1 MAIENIGDK
10 VDMITNEQFDW
21 MITVGGMQQDGLSWT
36 EAMGLCRST
45 MEMPDDVYNWLL
57 ERKRKEQVITSFKNS
72 EAF

>member
-1 MAIENIGDK
+1 MGIENIGDK

-57 ERKRKEQVITSFKNS
+57 ERKRKEQVTTSFKNS

>member
-1 MAIENIGDK
+1 M
-10 VDMITNEQFDW
+10 DMITNEQFDW

-57 ERKRKEQVITSFKNS
+57 DRKRKEQVTTSFKNS

>member
-1 MAIENIGDK
+1 
-10 VDMITNEQFDW
+10 MITNEQFDL

-57 ERKRKEQVITSFKNS
+57 ERKRKEQVTTSFKNS
-72 EAF
+72 EAFQ